1 MLDYNIVGLFQEC
14 TILIYNLFPV
24 RKKEERRNSDSESS
38 LKHFL
43 ITEKCI
49 LVGNL

>member
-14 TILIYNLFPV
+14 TILIYSLFPV

-38 LKHFL
+38 LKYFL
-43 ITEKCI
+43 IKEKC
-49 LVGNL
+49 LMVGSL